1 MTPILT
7 TLQNLKELDEPLHI
21 TIPTGDIIMVK
32 QKGNVEFGN
41 IKLMDV
47 LYIPQFS
54 CNLISIHKLTRDLN
68 CMVTFFV
75 DNCMI
80 QDKVTK
86 KTIRLG
92 DQCDRVYV
100 LKVASQ
106 GSSLATQFQ
115 NASTLWHARMGHPS
129 HQVLSKL
136 SNHLNFHFNANK
148 LEGCDVC
155 HRSKQCML
163 LLFLVIIKQIKHLN

>member
-1 MTPILT
+1 
-7 TLQNLKELDEPLHI
+7 
-21 TIPTGDIIMVK
+21 
-32 QKGNVEFGN
+32 
-41 IKLMDV
+41 MDV

-54 CNLISIHKLTRDLN
+54 CNLISIHKLTHDLN
-68 CMVTFFV
+68 YVVTFFA

-80 QDKVTK
+80 QDQVMK
-86 KTIRLG
+86 KMIGLG
-92 DQCDRVYV
+92 DQCDGVYV

-106 GSSLATQFQ
+106 GSSLIAQSQ

-136 SNHLNFHFNANK
+136 SNHLNFPFNVNK

-155 HRSKQCML
+155 RRSKQCML
-163 LLFLVIIKQIKHLN
+163 PFSLSNNKADQAFELIRCDLWGKYRTKSHNGAQYFLTIVDDFT